1 MRSICHIV
9 ENEMRH
15 LHLEKKGIRGLA
27 IAESFSQDSKKSVLS
42 GIVMSTDLIIDGFV
56 MGHSTV
62 GGDDATNA
70 ILSMYKKLDRSDVSF
85 LLISGI
91 VISLYNIVDLKKISK
106 ETGLPVIGVTYEESQ
121 GIGDA
126 IKHHFPDSYESKLA
140 EYTKLGT
147 REKITLH
154 TSHNL
159 YIRNEGCTTLE
170 AKQLLDKMLLQ
181 GSVPEPLRIAQLLAN
196 TLLKA
201 SLDSAMIK
209 QS

>member
-1 MRSICHIV
+1 
-9 ENEMRH
+9 MRH

-62 GGDDATNA
+62 GGDDATDA
-70 ILSMYKKLDRSDVSF
+70 ILTMYKKLDRSDVSF

-91 VISLYNIVDLKKISK
+91 IISLYNIVDLKRIS
-106 ETGLPVIGVTYEESQ
+106 EEIGLPVIGVTHEESK
-121 GIGDA
+121 GIEDA
-126 IKHHFPDSYESKLA
+126 IKHHFPDSYKSKLA
-140 EYTKLGT
+140 EYSKLGS

-154 TSHNL
+154 TSYNL
-159 YIRNEGCTTLE
+159 YIRNEGCTLLE
-170 AKQLLDKMLLQ
+170 VKQLLDKITLQ
-181 GSVPEPLRIAQLLAN
+181 GSVPEPLRIVQLLAN

-201 SLDSAMIK
+201 K
-209 QS
+209 F

>member
-1 MRSICHIV
+1 
-9 ENEMRH
+9 MRH

-62 GGDDATNA
+62 GGDDATDA
-70 ILSMYKKLDRSDVSF
+70 ILEMYKRLDRPDVSF

-91 VISLYNIVDLKKISK
+91 VISLYNIIDLKRIS
-106 ETGLPVIGVTYEESQ
+106 EDTGLPVIGVTYEESE
-121 GIGDA
+121 GIEDA
-126 IKHHFPDSYESKLA
+126 IKHHFPDSYESKIS
-140 EYTKLGT
+140 EYSNLGP

-159 YIRNEGCTTLE
+159 YIRNEGCTILEVKPVSYTHLTL
-170 AKQLLDKMLLQ
+170 
-181 GSVPEPLRIAQLLAN
+181 PTILRV
-196 TLLKA
+196 
-201 SLDSAMIK
+201 
-209 QS
+209 

>member
-1 MRSICHIV
+1 
-9 ENEMRH
+9 MRH

-27 IAESFSQDSKKSVLS
+27 IAESFSQDSKRSVLS

-70 ILSMYKKLDRSDVSF
+70 ILTMYRKLDRPDVSF

-91 VISLYNIVDLKKISK
+91 VISLYNIIDLKRISE
-106 ETGLPVIGVTYEESQ
+106 ETGLPVIGVTYEESE
-121 GIGDA
+121 GIEDA
-126 IKHHFPDSYESKLA
+126 IKHHFPNSYESKLT
-140 EYTKLGT
+140 EYSNLDS

-154 TSHNL
+154 TSHDL
-159 YIRNEGCTTLE
+159 YIRKEGCTVLE
-170 AKQLLDKMLLQ
+170 VKQLLYKITLQ
-181 GSVPEPLRIAQLLAN
+181 GSVPEPLRISQLLAN

-201 SLDSAMIK
+201 K
-209 QS
+209 F

>member
-1 MRSICHIV
+1 
-9 ENEMRH
+9 MRH

-62 GGDDATNA
+62 GGDDATDA
-70 ILSMYKKLDRSDVSF
+70 ILEMHKRLDRPDVSF

-91 VISLYNIVDLKKISK
+91 VISLYNIVDLKRISE
-106 ETGLPVIGVTYEESQ
+106 ETELPVIGVTYEESD
-121 GIGDA
+121 GINDV
-126 IKHHFPDSYESKLA
+126 IKHHFPDSYKSKLA
-140 EYTKLGT
+140 KYSKLGP

-159 YIRNEGCTTLE
+159 YIRNEGCTILE
-170 AKQLLDKMLLQ
+170 VKQLLDKITLQ
-181 GSVPEPLRIAQLLAN
+181 GSVPEPLRNGQLLAN
-196 TLLKA
+196 TLLK
-201 SLDSAMIK
+201 SK
-209 QS
+209 F

>member
-1 MRSICHIV
+1 M
-9 ENEMRH
+9 NH

-62 GGDDATNA
+62 GGDDATDA
-70 ILSMYKKLDRSDVSF
+70 ILTMYKKLDRSDVRF

-91 VISLYNIVDLKKISK
+91 IISLYNIVDLKRIS
-106 ETGLPVIGVTYEESQ
+106 EEIGLPVIGVTYEESK
-121 GIGDA
+121 GIEDA
-126 IKHHFPDSYESKLA
+126 IKHHFPDSYKSKLA
-140 EYTKLGT
+140 EYSKLGS

-154 TSHNL
+154 TSYNL
-159 YIRNEGCTTLE
+159 YIRNEGCTLLE
-170 AKQLLDKMLLQ
+170 VKQLLDKITLQ
-181 GSVPEPLRIAQLLAN
+181 GSVPEPLRIVQLLAN

-201 SLDSAMIK
+201 K
-209 QS
+209 F

>member
-1 MRSICHIV
+1 MK
-9 ENEMRH
+9 N

-62 GGDDATNA
+62 GGDDATDTV
-70 ILSMYKKLDRSDVSF
+70 LSMYKKLARPDVSF

-91 VISLYNIVDLKKISK
+91 VISLYNIVDLKRISE
-106 ETGLPVIGVTYEESQ
+106 ETELPVIGVTYEESE
-121 GIGDA
+121 GIEDA
-126 IKHHFPDSYESKLA
+126 IKHHFPDSYESKIS
-140 EYTKLGT
+140 EYSNLGP

-154 TSHNL
+154 TSYDL
-159 YIRNEGCTTLE
+159 YIRNEGCTLLE
-170 AKQLLDKMLLQ
+170 VKQLLDKITLQ
-181 GSVPEPLRIAQLLAN
+181 GSIPEPLRISQLLAN

-201 SLDSAMIK
+201 K
-209 QS
+209 F

>member
-1 MRSICHIV
+1 
-9 ENEMRH
+9 MRH

-62 GGDDATNA
+62 GGDDATDA
-70 ILSMYKKLDRSDVSF
+70 ILSMYEKLARPDVSF

-91 VISLYNIVDLKKISK
+91 VISLYNIVDLKRISE
-106 ETGLPVIGVTYEESQ
+106 ETGLPVIGVTYEESK
-121 GIGDA
+121 GIEAA
-126 IKHHFPDSYESKLA
+126 IKHHFPDSYKSKLA
-140 EYTKLGT
+140 EYSKLGS

-154 TSHNL
+154 TSHSL
-159 YIRNEGCTTLE
+159 YIRNEGCTLLE
-170 AKQLLDKMLLQ
+170 AKQLLDKITLQ
-181 GSVPEPLRIAQLLAN
+181 GSVPEPLRIGQLLAN

-201 SLDSAMIK
+201 K
-209 QS
+209 F